1 MGYSPGRRQVGNVV
15 CSRQLTPATR
25 VLMSWQRFR
34 ICSSISASPVGSVIS
49 SRVPGGHVRQV
60 HDGVDELGS
69 GAWWYVPS
77 LHPQLGP
84 NGKRRKIEVSAR
96 PLRLRLCRGPSIE
109 WPGNDLMIP
118 VLIVVWFVLSRVFG
132 PSRSV
137 SPSMF
142 AAGTNLSRSSTGDV
156 EKSRDE
162 QDLLRTVTDLMSQ
175 HI

>member
-1 MGYSPGRRQVGNVV
+1 LQSAANAGHAGVDVVATVPDLFQHFGVAGRECYFQPG
-15 CSRQLTPATR
+15 A
-25 VLMSWQRFR
+25 
-34 ICSSISASPVGSVIS
+34 
-49 SRVPGGHVRQV
+49 GGHVRQV

-162 QDLLRTVTDLMSQ
+162 QDLLRTVTDLMLQ